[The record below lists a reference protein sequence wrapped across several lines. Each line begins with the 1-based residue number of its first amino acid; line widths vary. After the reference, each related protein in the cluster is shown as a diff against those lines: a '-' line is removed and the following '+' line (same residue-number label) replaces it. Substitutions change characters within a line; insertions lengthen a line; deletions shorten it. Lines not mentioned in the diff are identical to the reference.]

1 MNARRQEGG
10 RTNQK
15 RRTRLA
21 ITRAAADLVAAGM
34 SPTVAEAADAA
45 GVSRA
50 TAYRY
55 FSTQESLLL
64 EVLLDSSVPDME
76 TVIESL
82 GDAAS
87 VEERLVAVIRA
98 AVELYLTNEP
108 AFRAMLRGSLEKESE
123 RRLRGGR
130 RMGWI
135 ERALAPLRDD
145 LSEPDFSRLVSGLS
159 ILCGVET
166 LIVLRDVVGID
177 DNIEI
182 LQIVESSA
190 KAMLRGTVD
199 DRGVRK
205 RTSSKDAAT
214 FS

>member
-1 MNARRQEGG
+1 MEAIRQEGG

-15 RRTRLA
+15 LRTRLA
-21 ITRAAADLVAAGM
+21 ITRAAGELVAAGK

-55 FSTQESLLL
+55 FSTRDALLL

-76 TVIESL
+76 AVIESL
-82 GDAAS
+82 GNTAGA
-87 VEERLVAVIRA
+87 EERLSAVMRA
-98 AVELYLTNEP
+98 SVELYLTNEQ
-108 AFRAMLRGSLEKESE
+108 AFRAMLRGSLEQESE

-135 ERALAPLRDD
+135 ERALAPIRDD
-145 LSEPDFSRLVSGLS
+145 LSEPSFSRLVSGLS
-159 ILCGVET
+159 TLCGIET
-166 LIVLRDVVGID
+166 LVVLRDVVGID
-177 DNIEI
+177 DDAEI

-190 KAMLRGTVD
+190 LAMLRGTLP
-199 DRGVRK
+199 RE
-205 RTSSKDAAT
+205 S
-214 FS
+214 